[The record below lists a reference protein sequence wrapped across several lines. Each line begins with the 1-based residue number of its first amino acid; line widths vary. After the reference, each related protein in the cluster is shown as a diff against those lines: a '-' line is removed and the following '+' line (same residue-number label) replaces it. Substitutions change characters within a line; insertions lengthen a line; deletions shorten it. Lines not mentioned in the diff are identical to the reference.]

1 MQHYAAFLRGVG
13 PTNAQMPALRKAF
26 EKAGFTDVR
35 TLLSS
40 GNLVFTAKKT
50 LTPILQRTAEEAMQ
64 QSLGKTF
71 LTVVRSIDDLQKLL
85 DSDPFKEYRLAPE
98 AKRVITFLRD
108 PPPTALKLPVEQDGA
123 RILALHGREAFTA
136 YVTNPKGPVFMTLIE
151 KTFGRS
157 QTTRTW
163 QTVEKVAR

>member
-1 MQHYAAFLRGVG
+1 
-13 PTNAQMPALRKAF
+13 MPALRRAF

-50 LTPILQRTAEEAMQ
+50 PPAYLQRTAEEAMQ

-71 LTVVRSIDDLQKLL
+71 LTVVRSIDDLRKLL

-108 PPPTALKLPVEQDGA
+108 PPPAALKLPVEQDGA
-123 RILALHGREAFTA
+123 RILALQGREAFTA
-136 YVTNPKGPVFMTLIE
+136 YVTNPKGPVFMTLLE

>member
-26 EKAGFTDVR
+26 EKAGFSDVR

-50 LTPILQRTAEEAMQ
+50 PVAFLQRTAEAAMQ
-64 QSLGKTF
+64 ESLGKTF
-71 LTVVRSIDDLQKLL
+71 LTVVRSIDQLRELL
-85 DSDPFKEYRLAPE
+85 ASDPFKGHRVAAE

-108 PPPTALKLPVEQDGA
+108 PPPAVKLPVELEGA
-123 RILALHGREAFTA
+123 RIVALQGNEAFTA
-136 YVTNPKGPVFMTLIE
+136 YVPKANDPVFMRLIE
-151 KTFGRS
+151 KTFGKA

-163 QTVEKVAR
+163 QTVEKVAG

>member
-1 MQHYAAFLRGVG
+1 MHHYAAFLRGVG

-40 GNLVFTAKKT
+40 GNLVFSAKKT
-50 LTPILQRTAEEAMQ
+50 PVAYLQRTAEAAMQ
-64 QSLGKTF
+64 ESLGKTF
-71 LTVVRSIDDLQKLL
+71 LTVVRSIDQLRELL
-85 DSDPFKEYRLAPE
+85 DSDPFKGHRVAAE
-98 AKRVITFLRD
+98 AKRVVTFLRD
-108 PPPTALKLPVEQDGA
+108 APPAALKLPVELEGA
-123 RILALHGREAFTA
+123 RILALHDREAFTA
-136 YVTNPKGPVFMTLIE
+136 YVPKANDPIFMRLIE
-151 KTFGRS
+151 KTFGKF